1 MFAMKRRGYTAMKIR
16 TSEYVVREVFF
27 SLCRNSW
34 MAFASIGTVAVS
46 LFIFGIFLI
55 SVMNMNQLVEA
66 LESQVEISVYLKD
79 EATETE
85 REKVEAALRG
95 MQGIERVAF
104 VSKDEAMERFKER
117 LGDQKFLLD
126 ALGEANPLPD
136 AFEVVVRQPDM
147 VKTAAD
153 AIAPLD
159 GVEAVK
165 YGQDV
170 VEHLFDMTRLMRLF
184 GVALMALLAGATLF
198 IISNTIRLTVIARRK
213 EIAIMKYVGATDWF
227 IRWPFLLEGIVL
239 GFFGSILAFV
249 ALRLTYGMITAKV
262 YDTLAF
268 FPLIPLYPFLY
279 YVGLVLL
286 LCGMIIG
293 ALGSTISLKRLLKA

>member
-1 MFAMKRRGYTAMKIR
+1 MKIR

-27 SLCRNSW
+27 SLRRNNW

-46 LFIFGIFLI
+46 LFIFGMFLI
-55 SVMNMNQLVEA
+55 IVMNMNKMVDA

-79 EATETE
+79 ETTQQQ
-85 REKVEAALRG
+85 RSQVEARIRG
-95 MQGIERVAF
+95 MQGIERVTF
-104 VSKDEAMERFKER
+104 VDKETAMTRFKER
-117 LGDQKFLLD
+117 LGDQQFLLD

-136 AFEVVVRQPDM
+136 SFEVVVRQPDM
-147 VKTAAD
+147 VRTAAA
-153 AIAPLD
+153 AIAALD
-159 GVEAVK
+159 GVETAK

-170 VEHLFDMTRLMRLF
+170 VEHLFDITRLVRLF

-213 EIAIMKYVGATDWF
+213 EIAIMKYVGATDS
-227 IRWPFLLEGIVL
+227 FLLEGIVL

>member
-1 MFAMKRRGYTAMKIR
+1 MKIR

-27 SLCRNSW
+27 SLRRNSW

-46 LFIFGIFLI
+46 LFIFGMFLI
-55 SVMNMNQLVEA
+55 IVMNMNKMVDA

-79 EATETE
+79 ETTQQQ
-85 REKVEAALRG
+85 RSQVEARIRG
-95 MQGIERVAF
+95 MQGIERVTF
-104 VSKDEAMERFKER
+104 VDKETAMTRFKER
-117 LGDQKFLLD
+117 LGDQQFLLD

-136 AFEVVVRQPDM
+136 SFEVVVRQPDM
-147 VKTAAD
+147 VRTAAA
-153 AIAPLD
+153 AIAALD
-159 GVEAVK
+159 GVETAK

-170 VEHLFDMTRLMRLF
+170 VEHLFDITRLVRLF

-268 FPLIPLYPFLY
+268 FPLLPLYPFLD

-286 LCGMIIG
+286 LCGMFIG
-293 ALGSTISLKRLLKA
+293 AMGSTISLKRLLKA

>member
-1 MFAMKRRGYTAMKIR
+1 VETA
-16 TSEYVVREVFF
+16 
-27 SLCRNSW
+27 
-34 MAFASIGTVAVS
+34 
-46 LFIFGIFLI
+46 
-55 SVMNMNQLVEA
+55 
-66 LESQVEISVYLKD
+66 
-79 EATETE
+79 
-85 REKVEAALRG
+85 
-95 MQGIERVAF
+95 
-104 VSKDEAMERFKER
+104 
-117 LGDQKFLLD
+117 
-126 ALGEANPLPD
+126 
-136 AFEVVVRQPDM
+136 
-147 VKTAAD
+147 
-153 AIAPLD
+153 
-159 GVEAVK
+159 K

-170 VEHLFDMTRLMRLF
+170 VEHLFDITRLVRLF

-249 ALRLTYGMITAKV
+249 ALRLTYGMITEKV

>member
-1 MFAMKRRGYTAMKIR
+1 M
-16 TSEYVVREVFF
+16 
-27 SLCRNSW
+27 
-34 MAFASIGTVAVS
+34 
-46 LFIFGIFLI
+46 
-55 SVMNMNQLVEA
+55 
-66 LESQVEISVYLKD
+66 
-79 EATETE
+79 
-85 REKVEAALRG
+85 
-95 MQGIERVAF
+95 
-104 VSKDEAMERFKER
+104 
-117 LGDQKFLLD
+117 
-126 ALGEANPLPD
+126 
-136 AFEVVVRQPDM
+136 
-147 VKTAAD
+147 
-153 AIAPLD
+153 
-159 GVEAVK
+159 
-165 YGQDV
+165 
-170 VEHLFDMTRLMRLF
+170 EHLFDITRLVRLF